1 MTAQHDQQG
10 TTKRRRSIDPQ
21 GKRALFEAPV
31 AAAPDT
37 LRAGRERHGREALFS
52 NGPRQFGTAI
62 VDCSACKVRS
72 RTSLADIGLRLLT
85 ISAWLPGRSH
95 SHWMRCP
102 ACGHRTWCSVGWND

>member
-1 MTAQHDQQG
+1 MRPQNDRQAQ
-10 TTKRRRSIDPQ
+10 KRRHSLDPL

-37 LRAGRERHGREALFS
+37 LRAGRERQGREALFS
-52 NGPRQFGTAI
+52 TGPRQFGTVV

-72 RTSLADIGLRLLT
+72 RTSLADIGLRLFT
-85 ISAWLPGRSH
+85 GSAWLPGREY

-102 ACGHRTWCSVGWND
+102 TCGHRTWCSVGWND